1 MSLAKNSP
9 NFPKYSCETCGIFTN
24 NKKDYTNHL
33 MTAKHNK
40 FTSFNT
46 LSQNLPQNGTIFP
59 QNSVDQSMNFDEK
72 CTHTCDNCNKIYKSR
87 VGLWYHNKKC
97 KVKNV
102 ENITEYDINENL
114 SKIESEIESKI
125 KNNMLEKENLIEYL
139 IKENQEFKGLIMELI
154 KKDHS
159 TNNITTN
166 NNNCNNVNNSFNL
179 NLFLN
184 ETCKDAINLTEF
196 VDSIK
201 VQIKDLEKVG
211 EKGYSEGVSK
221 IFIDNLNQLQKK
233 LRPIHCSDSKRETIY
248 IKENNQ
254 WTKDDDNKS
263 ILTKAIKQ
271 VANKNIKKI
280 TDWQKLNPLY
290 KDSSSKQND
299 RYLKIVLNSMSG
311 STQEEAEKNYE
322 KIVKNVI
329 KENIIDK

>member
-1 MSLAKNSP
+1 MISNDFTPKKP
-9 NFPKYSCETCGIFTN
+9 NIFICEKCDFSSSQ
-24 NKKDYTNHL
+24 KKDFNRHMLTK
-33 MTAKHNK
+33 KHNSNDYQCFSTEK
-40 FTSFNT
+40 PKKTPYECMCGKT
-46 LSQNLPQNGTIFP
+46 YKD
-59 QNSVDQSMNFDEK
+59 NS
-72 CTHTCDNCNKIYKSR
+72 
-87 VGLWYHNKKC
+87 GLWRHKQKC
-97 KVKNV
+97 KT
-102 ENITEYDINENL
+102 NIINIDNESPDTELTDKQIIMMLIKDNSEF
-114 SKIESEIESKI
+114 KKMMIEQQKS
-125 KNNMLEKENLIEYL
+125 LIE
-139 IKENQEFKGLIMELI
+139 IAKEKAPIN
-154 KKDHS
+154 S
-159 TNNITTN
+159 TNTNSN
-166 NNNCNNVNNSFNL
+166 NNTSNCNNKIFNL
-179 NLFLN
+179 QVYLN
-184 ETCKDAINLTEF
+184 ETCKDAINLTDF

-280 TDWQKLNPLY
+280 TDWQKLHPEY

-311 STQEEAEKNYE
+311 STKEEAEKNYD
-322 KIVKNVI
+322 KIIKNVI
-329 KENIIDK
+329 KETIIDK

>member
-1 MSLAKNSP
+1 M
-9 NFPKYSCETCGIFTN
+9 CG
-24 NKKDYTNHL
+24 
-33 MTAKHNK
+33 
-40 FTSFNT
+40 
-46 LSQNLPQNGTIFP
+46 
-59 QNSVDQSMNFDEK
+59 
-72 CTHTCDNCNKIYKSR
+72 KIYKDNS
-87 VGLWYHNKKC
+87 GLWRHKQKC
-97 KVKNV
+97 KTNIINNDNESTDTELTDKQIIMMLIKDNSEFKNMM
-102 ENITEYDINENL
+102 
-114 SKIESEIESKI
+114 IEQHKS
-125 KNNMLEKENLIEYL
+125 LIE
-139 IKENQEFKGLIMELI
+139 IAKEKAPIN
-154 KKDHS
+154 S
-159 TNNITTN
+159 TNSN
-166 NNNCNNVNNSFNL
+166 NNTSNCNNKIFNL
-179 NLFLN
+179 QVYLN

-254 WTKDDDNKS
+254 WTKDDDNKT

-329 KENIIDK
+329 KETIIDK

>member
-1 MSLAKNSP
+1 MISNDFTPKKP
-9 NFPKYSCETCGIFTN
+9 NIFICEKCDFSSSQ
-24 NKKDYTNHL
+24 KKDFNRHMLTK
-33 MTAKHNK
+33 KHNSNDYQC
-40 FTSFNT
+40 FST
-46 LSQNLPQNGTIFP
+46 
-59 QNSVDQSMNFDEK
+59 EK
-72 CTHTCDNCNKIYKSR
+72 PKKTPYECMCGKIYKDNS
-87 VGLWYHNKKC
+87 GLWRHKQKC
-97 KVKNV
+97 KT
-102 ENITEYDINENL
+102 NIINIDNESPDTELTDKQIIMMLIKDNSEF
-114 SKIESEIESKI
+114 KKMMIEQQKS
-125 KNNMLEKENLIEYL
+125 LIE
-139 IKENQEFKGLIMELI
+139 IAKEKAPIN
-154 KKDHS
+154 S
-159 TNNITTN
+159 TNTNSNSNNTT
-166 NNNCNNVNNSFNL
+166 NCNNKIFNL
-179 NLFLN
+179 QVYLN

-196 VDSIK
+196 IDSIK

-280 TDWQKLNPLY
+280 TDWQKLHPEY

-311 STQEEAEKNYE
+311 STKEEAEKNYD
-322 KIVKNVI
+322 KIIKNVI
-329 KENIIDK
+329 KETIIDK